1 MPGNPSRD
9 RGAEVRRKIE
19 QAAVELVGEVG
30 WGGVSTRLLA
40 ERAGVTPGLVHY
52 HYRSLDDALRT
63 AITTAVEAM
72 IAEFEQRLA
81 GETDPQRLMAA
92 AWAALD
98 DFSATGPQSVMIIEA
113 VLAAIR
119 DVELRQRLAA
129 IVGRYR
135 QLLTE
140 RLGAAGVE
148 HPEATA
154 AVLAAVVDGV
164 MLHRIL
170 FEDLDSAAVEPVVAR
185 MVAREVT
192 A

>member
-9 RGAEVRRKIE
+9 RGVVVRRKIE
-19 QAAVELVGEVG
+19 QAAIELVAEVG

-63 AITTAVEAM
+63 AITTAVEA
-72 IAEFEQRLA
+72 IIEEFEQRLA
-81 GETDPQRLMAA
+81 GETDPQRLMAL

-98 DFSATGPQSVMIIEA
+98 DFPVTGPQSVMIIEA

-119 DVELRQRLAA
+119 DAELRQRLAA
-129 IVGRYR
+129 AVGRYR
-135 QLLTE
+135 RLLTD

-148 HPEATA
+148 RPEATA

-170 FEDLDSAAVEPVVAR
+170 FEDLDSAAVGPVVAR

>member
-9 RGAEVRRKIE
+9 RGVVVRRKIE
-19 QAAVELVGEVG
+19 QAAIELVAEVG

-52 HYRSLDDALRT
+52 HYRSLNDALRT
-63 AITTAVEAM
+63 AITTAAEA
-72 IAEFEQRLA
+72 IIEEFEQRLA
-81 GETDPQRLMAA
+81 GETDPQRLMAL

-98 DFSATGPQSVMIIEA
+98 DFSVTGPQSVMIIEA

-119 DVELRQRLAA
+119 DAELRQRLAA
-129 IVGRYR
+129 AVGRYR
-135 QLLTE
+135 RLLTD

-148 HPEATA
+148 RPEATA

-170 FEDLDSAAVEPVVAR
+170 FEDLDSAAVGPVVAR